1 MEAGLHSALAILP
14 TMLLNF
20 LTMIVM
26 LAVSVTIYM
35 FITPY
40 REVKLIRAGNTAAA
54 ISLSGAMMGLAL
66 PLAFCMAS
74 STYYADIAMWGI
86 VALSLQLITYLVAGL
101 LLKGVRRRVE
111 NNEIGP
117 SILLASLKV
126 TVGILNAASLAN

>member
-1 MEAGLHSALAILP
+1 MDPSLHSAFALVP

-26 LAVSVTIYM
+26 LAISVTIYM

-40 REVKLIRAGNTAAA
+40 REVALIRAGNTAAA
-54 ISLSGAMMGLAL
+54 VSLSGAMLGLAL

-74 STYYADIAMWGI
+74 STYYVDIAIWGV
-86 VALSLQLITYLVAGL
+86 VALSLQLITYLIAGL

-117 SILLASLKV
+117 SILLAALMLS
-126 TVGILNAASLAN
+126 VGILNAASLAI